1 MNAQIEIR
9 KIMHIKFSDLKE
21 KNSSYSLRSFARKL
35 KMSPSEISE
44 ILNGKRNIS
53 LKKGKHI
60 LNELF
65 IDPSESSRILTKI
78 RNKSKIKENKVD
90 ETFDE
95 LSLDYFKVI
104 SDLYYFAIL
113 SLAETEDFIDEP
125 EWISGCLNISINE
138 SRKAI
143 DILKKINLLE
153 MNKDGKWQASGNQF
167 STPSD
172 IANMSIRKNH
182 FQSLELAKKSLE
194 TDDVD
199 SRDFSGVTMA
209 INPQKIPEAKNM
221 IKEFRR
227 ILCDFLEDGDQ
238 KEVYRLN
245 VQLFGLS
252 K

>member
-1 MNAQIEIR
+1 MR
-9 KIMHIKFSDLKE
+9 
-21 KNSSYSLRSFARKL
+21 
-35 KMSPSEISE
+35 
-44 ILNGKRNIS
+44 
-53 LKKGKHI
+53 
-60 LNELF
+60 
-65 IDPSESSRILTKI
+65 
-78 RNKSKIKENKVD
+78 
-90 ETFDE
+90 
-95 LSLDYFKVI
+95 
-104 SDLYYFAIL
+104 YYFAIL

-125 EWISGCLNISINE
+125 EWISDRLNISINE

-238 KEVYRLN
+238 KEIYRLN